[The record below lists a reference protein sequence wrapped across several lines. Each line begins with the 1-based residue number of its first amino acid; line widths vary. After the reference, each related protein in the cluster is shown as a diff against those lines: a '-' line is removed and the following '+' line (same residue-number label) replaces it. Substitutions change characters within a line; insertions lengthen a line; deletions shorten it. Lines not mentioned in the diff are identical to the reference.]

1 MEESGRIVRIF
12 ELLVEILTAKELE
25 TVTQMFLA
33 KSSKL
38 ISALTEHNE
47 KQYLSRQEE
56 TPTILDN
63 LINLARPLTG
73 ASHANWILDSGA
85 SKHVT
90 GQSNEFA
97 SYTPYP
103 STYKETIQTADG
115 THQPIKG
122 VGTVKCS
129 PSIMLSSVL
138 HVPSFP
144 VNLLSL
150 SALVDQMDC
159 RVSFDRDHCIIQERK
174 TGKELGTGIRYGG
187 LWYLDRKDDGRSMGV
202 ALASSMNEDGAK
214 VMLQHC
220 RLGHLSFDTMIK
232 VFPEMMSKVDRRK
245 LVCDACEYGKHTRST
260 YVSRGLR
267 SVSPFMLIH
276 SDVWTCPI
284 TSISGMRYFVTFIDC
299 YSRVTWIYLIKHKSE
314 VLKCFQN
321 FSSLIENQYDARVK
335 VLRTD
340 NGTEYVN
347 NEFGNFLSAK
357 GILHQITCPDTPPQ
371 NRVAERKN
379 RHILE
384 VARSLMYT
392 MNVPK
397 FLWSEAVMT
406 AVYLINRTPS
416 RLLGWKTP
424 YEVLRGTN
432 EFIVPPKVFGCTC
445 FVRDHRPS
453 VGKLDP
459 RAVKCIFVGYSQSQK
474 GYTCWCPTERR
485 LFVSMDVTFRESE
498 PYYGEKTDL
507 SSLFESDNPSM
518 GVDDI
523 EELLEKEDNQSR
535 ETEVITGLIP
545 LHVSNSNVNERQENR
560 NIDNM
565 NARHERNIVHVY
577 TRRKKTAEVEQSQQM
592 EKQIEESQVMEQQ
605 QQSSASGVEVGDNE
619 VRRSIETGGEEVD
632 PSIGLPIALR
642 KEPRSKAGKPAIK
655 YGFEPDIS
663 NYISYESLSPAYRAF
678 IASLQSARIPKDWKE
693 AKQDPKWREA
703 MLEELRALEKNKTW
717 DLVELPIG
725 KKAVS
730 CKWVFTVK
738 QSPEG
743 KVERYKARLVA
754 RGYSQTYGIDYDE
767 TFAPVAKM
775 STVRTLI
782 SCASNFGWPLHQLD
796 VKNAFLHGDL
806 HEEVYMEIPPGWSKP
821 ETTGKV
827 CKLKKSLY
835 DLKQSPRAWFDRFK
849 RALCDMGYKQCNGD
863 HTLFYRHS
871 GRRITVLAV
880 YVDDIIITG
889 DDETEIKSLKGNL
902 SKQFDVK
909 GLGQLRYFLG
919 IEIARSP
926 KGIVL
931 SQRKYVLDLLSETG
945 MLGCRPISTPID
957 PNHKLCAESGNP
969 VNKESYQRLVG
980 RLIYLCH
987 TRPDISYA
995 VSVVSRYM
1003 HDPRSGHLDAVY
1015 RILRYL
1021 KSSPGKD

>member
-1 MEESGRIVRIF
+1 VRIF

-73 ASHANWILDSGA
+73 ASHANWILDSSA

-150 SALVDQMDC
+150 SALVDHMDC

-202 ALASSMNEDGAK
+202 ALASSMNEDEAK

-232 VFPEMMSKVDRRK
+232 VFPEVMSKVDRRK

-321 FSSLIENQYDARVK
+321 FSSLIENQYDAWVK

-357 GILHQITCPDTPPQ
+357 GILHQTTCLDTPPQ

-379 RHILE
+379 HHILE

-397 FLWSEAVMT
+397 FLWSEAVVT

-474 GYTCWCPTERR
+474 RVH
-485 LFVSMDVTFRESE
+485 LLVS
-498 PYYGEKTDL
+498 Y
-507 SSLFESDNPSM
+507 
-518 GVDDI
+518 
-523 EELLEKEDNQSR
+523 
-535 ETEVITGLIP
+535 
-545 LHVSNSNVNERQENR
+545 
-560 NIDNM
+560 
-565 NARHERNIVHVY
+565 
-577 TRRKKTAEVEQSQQM
+577 
-592 EKQIEESQVMEQQ
+592 
-605 QQSSASGVEVGDNE
+605 
-619 VRRSIETGGEEVD
+619 
-632 PSIGLPIALR
+632 
-642 KEPRSKAGKPAIK
+642 
-655 YGFEPDIS
+655 
-663 NYISYESLSPAYRAF
+663 
-678 IASLQSARIPKDWKE
+678 
-693 AKQDPKWREA
+693 
-703 MLEELRALEKNKTW
+703 
-717 DLVELPIG
+717 
-725 KKAVS
+725 
-730 CKWVFTVK
+730 
-738 QSPEG
+738 
-743 KVERYKARLVA
+743 
-754 RGYSQTYGIDYDE
+754 
-767 TFAPVAKM
+767 
-775 STVRTLI
+775 
-782 SCASNFGWPLHQLD
+782 
-796 VKNAFLHGDL
+796 
-806 HEEVYMEIPPGWSKP
+806 
-821 ETTGKV
+821 
-827 CKLKKSLY
+827 
-835 DLKQSPRAWFDRFK
+835 
-849 RALCDMGYKQCNGD
+849 
-863 HTLFYRHS
+863 
-871 GRRITVLAV
+871 
-880 YVDDIIITG
+880 
-889 DDETEIKSLKGNL
+889 
-902 SKQFDVK
+902 
-909 GLGQLRYFLG
+909 
-919 IEIARSP
+919 
-926 KGIVL
+926 
-931 SQRKYVLDLLSETG
+931 
-945 MLGCRPISTPID
+945 
-957 PNHKLCAESGNP
+957 
-969 VNKESYQRLVG
+969 
-980 RLIYLCH
+980 
-987 TRPDISYA
+987 
-995 VSVVSRYM
+995 
-1003 HDPRSGHLDAVY
+1003 
-1015 RILRYL
+1015 
-1021 KSSPGKD
+1021 